1 MNANDQLREYNCSD
15 NFYRYNFGLII
26 TEGVKALAEK
36 FECFWFIDI
45 VASYQR
51 DLKNEEFQ
59 VWKLVKNPD
68 ASAIVTAENG
78 NGVILKTQ
86 RIQWT
91 DFSASEC
98 TCWVEAGEALICL
111 LPSEH

>member
-1 MNANDQLREYNCSD
+1 MINANDSLREHASSG
-15 NFYRYNFGLII
+15 NFYRYNFGLVI
-26 TEGVKALAEK
+26 TSGVKTLCEQ
-36 FECFWFIDI
+36 FECWWYLDI

-59 VWKLVKNPD
+59 VWKLLKNED
-68 ASAIVTAENG
+68 DSAIVTCENG
-78 NGVILKTQ
+78 NGIILKRQ

-91 DFSASEC
+91 DFRATEC
-98 TCWVEAGEALICL
+98 TVWVEFATCL

>member
-15 NFYRYNFGLII
+15 NFYKYNFGLII
-26 TEGVKALAEK
+26 TDGVKALAEK

-59 VWKLVKNPD
+59 VWKLVKNED
-68 ASAIVTAENG
+68 DSAIVTCSDG
-78 NGVILKTQ
+78 NCHLLRSQK
-86 RIQWT
+86 IQWT
-91 DFSASEC
+91 DFSATEC
-98 TCWVEAGEALICL
+98 TVWVQAGEALVCL
-111 LPSEH
+111 LPSEY